1 MTNHDPP
8 PVDADSSPAAV
19 PRPRNHASEIIVEG
33 RIWSAVWYLAWP
45 TAINTLIQSAYGV
58 INTIFVGML
67 PNATQSLAA
76 VGIGSQGLM
85 IQFGIMIGV
94 SAGTSA
100 LVARALGAQNY
111 DDADKAMGQT
121 IILSVA
127 AGILTA
133 LPLIVFAR
141 PIVEIIGAK
150 GAASPLAAH
159 YTALIAWFSIPMFLL
174 VNITAALRAAGDMR
188 GPLVVNAAVIMLN
201 IVLDWFLIL
210 GHGPFPRMG
219 VYGAAIAT
227 SASRVVGMFLAFALL
242 RRSVLKEALSWVRF
256 DWPWC
261 ARILNIGWPA
271 AIQNLL
277 WSTASAGFRCILGAL
292 PAAQVNPA
300 QAALTV
306 SLAVESMAFMPGIAY
321 SMAATPL
328 VGQNLGAGKP
338 DRAEHSAWVA
348 VGQAVFIMSSV
359 ALVFFFAP
367 EWLARKFT
375 QEQTVVPL
383 IVSYLRIN
391 AISEPFLALGMVL
404 RGALQGAGDTRVPA
418 AITVGTFWVVRLP
431 LAYLLAIALHY
442 GATGAWVAMSATTCL
457 SGALMACWFKWGTW
471 RALEV

>member
-1 MTNHDPP
+1 
-8 PVDADSSPAAV
+8 
-19 PRPRNHASEIIVEG
+19 
-33 RIWSAVWYLAWP
+33 
-45 TAINTLIQSAYGV
+45 
-58 INTIFVGML
+58 
-67 PNATQSLAA
+67 
-76 VGIGSQGLM
+76 
-85 IQFGIMIGV
+85 
-94 SAGTSA
+94 
-100 LVARALGAQNY
+100 
-111 DDADKAMGQT
+111 
-121 IILSVA
+121 
-127 AGILTA
+127 
-133 LPLIVFAR
+133 
-141 PIVEIIGAK
+141 
-150 GAASPLAAH
+150 
-159 YTALIAWFSIPMFLL
+159 
-174 VNITAALRAAGDMR
+174 
-188 GPLVVNAAVIMLN
+188 
-201 IVLDWFLIL
+201 
-210 GHGPFPRMG
+210 
-219 VYGAAIAT
+219 
-227 SASRVVGMFLAFALL
+227 MFLAFALL

-256 DWPWC
+256 DWTWC

-359 ALVFFFAP
+359 ALVFFLAP

-375 QEQTVVPL
+375 QERTVVPL
-383 IVSYLRIN
+383 IVSYLRIM

-404 RGALQGAGDTRVPA
+404 RGALQGAGDTRMPA